1 MAKRTAR
8 NKSSARLTIAR
19 HAPRPI
25 GQADQNPPPRSFG
38 SKPRRII
45 SASIGPGRP
54 RHRPAQNVTVCQGA
68 KRHRFTRTESALRMP
83 AMSERIERL
92 FARCRDEN
100 RAGFIPYICAG
111 DPNFART
118 IEIALALERNGAD
131 LLELGL
137 PFSDP
142 LADGIVNQLAAQ
154 RALQAGATAR
164 GVLDCVREIRRAS
177 EIPIVLYTYL
187 NPIFRFGIDKFH
199 QAAADAGVDGFLI
212 LDLPTEEDT
221 KTKQVDC
228 LKQSSSRIGN
238 GGNAED
244 IDGLR
249 LIAPTTPPER
259 IALIA
264 KSARGFIY
272 YVSREGVTGA
282 RDSVA
287 QSLEEKLTMI
297 RRYTDLPI
305 AVGFGISNPEQATT
319 VAKIADAVV
328 IGSAI
333 VDLIGKVGDADDLAD
348 GVGKFVAPFAS
359 AIRQTRKG
367 R

>member
-1 MAKRTAR
+1 
-8 NKSSARLTIAR
+8 
-19 HAPRPI
+19 
-25 GQADQNPPPRSFG
+25 
-38 SKPRRII
+38 
-45 SASIGPGRP
+45 
-54 RHRPAQNVTVCQGA
+54 
-68 KRHRFTRTESALRMP
+68 MP

-118 IEIALALERNGAD
+118 VEIALALEKGGAD
-131 LLELGL
+131 LLELGV

-154 RALQAGATAR
+154 RALEAGATVH
-164 GVLDCVREIRRAS
+164 GVLECVGEIRRRS
-177 EIPIVLYTYL
+177 QIPIVLYTYL
-187 NPIFRFGIDKFH
+187 NPILRYGIDEFGGE
-199 QAAADAGVDGFLI
+199 AADAGVDGLLI
-212 LDLPTEEDT
+212 LDLPPEEDRNI
-221 KTKQVDC
+221 QELDG
-228 LKQSSSRIGN
+228 LKPSSSTVGKKENGVEENPIRI
-238 GGNAED
+238 
-244 IDGLR
+244 R

-264 KSARGFIY
+264 QSARGFIY

-287 QSLEEKLTMI
+287 QSLEEKLTII
-297 RRYTDLPI
+297 RQYTDLPI
-305 AVGFGISNPEQATT
+305 VVGFGISNPEQAAT

-333 VDLIGKVGDADDLAD
+333 VDLIGKIGDAEDLAD
-348 GVGKFVAPFAS
+348 RVAKFVMPIMS
-359 AIRQTRKG
+359 AIRRTRKG

>member
-1 MAKRTAR
+1 
-8 NKSSARLTIAR
+8 
-19 HAPRPI
+19 
-25 GQADQNPPPRSFG
+25 
-38 SKPRRII
+38 
-45 SASIGPGRP
+45 
-54 RHRPAQNVTVCQGA
+54 
-68 KRHRFTRTESALRMP
+68 MP

-100 RAGFIPYICAG
+100 RAGFIPYICAA

-118 IEIALALERNGAD
+118 VDIALALEKGGAD
-131 LLELGL
+131 LLELGV

-154 RALQAGATAR
+154 RALEAGATVH
-164 GVLDCVREIRRAS
+164 GVLECVGEIRRRS
-177 EIPIVLYTYL
+177 QIPIVLYTYL
-187 NPIFRFGIDKFH
+187 NPILRYGIDEFGGE
-199 QAAADAGVDGFLI
+199 AADAGVDGLLI
-212 LDLPTEEDT
+212 LDLPPEEDRNI
-221 KTKQVDC
+221 QELDG
-228 LKQSSSRIGN
+228 LKPSSSTVGKKENGVEENPIRI
-238 GGNAED
+238 
-244 IDGLR
+244 R

-264 KSARGFIY
+264 QSARGFIY

-287 QSLEEKLTMI
+287 QSLEEKLTII
-297 RRYTDLPI
+297 RQYTDLPI
-305 AVGFGISNPEQATT
+305 VVGFGISNPEQAAT

-333 VDLIGKVGDADDLAD
+333 VDLIGKIGDAEDLAD
-348 GVGKFVAPFAS
+348 RVAKFVMPIMS
-359 AIRQTRKG
+359 AIRRTRKG

>member
-1 MAKRTAR
+1 
-8 NKSSARLTIAR
+8 
-19 HAPRPI
+19 
-25 GQADQNPPPRSFG
+25 
-38 SKPRRII
+38 
-45 SASIGPGRP
+45 
-54 RHRPAQNVTVCQGA
+54 
-68 KRHRFTRTESALRMP
+68 
-83 AMSERIERL
+83 
-92 FARCRDEN
+92 
-100 RAGFIPYICAG
+100 
-111 DPNFART
+111 
-118 IEIALALERNGAD
+118 
-131 LLELGL
+131 

-142 LADGIVNQLAAQ
+142 LADGIVNQLAAR

-212 LDLPTEEDT
+212 LDLPPEEDT

-238 GGNAED
+238 GGNAEN
-244 IDGLR
+244 IVCVR

-282 RDSVA
+282 RNSVA

-297 RRYTDLPI
+297 RQYTDLPI
-305 AVGFGISNPEQATT
+305 AVGFGISNPEQAAQ
-319 VAKIADAVV
+319 VARMADAVV

-333 VDLIGKVGDADDLAD
+333 VDLIGKIGDTDDLANR
-348 GVGKFVAPFAS
+348 VGRFVAPIVS
-359 AIRQTRKG
+359 AIRQARKG
-367 R
+367 Q

>member
-1 MAKRTAR
+1 
-8 NKSSARLTIAR
+8 
-19 HAPRPI
+19 
-25 GQADQNPPPRSFG
+25 
-38 SKPRRII
+38 
-45 SASIGPGRP
+45 
-54 RHRPAQNVTVCQGA
+54 
-68 KRHRFTRTESALRMP
+68 MP

-92 FARCRDEN
+92 FVRCRDEN

-118 IEIALALERNGAD
+118 VEIALALERSGAD

-154 RALQAGATAR
+154 RSLEAGATAR

-187 NPIFRFGIDKFH
+187 NPIFRFGIEKFN
-199 QAAADAGVDGFLI
+199 QAAADAGVDGLLI
-212 LDLPTEEDT
+212 LDLPPEEDA
-221 KTKQVDC
+221 
-228 LKQSSSRIGN
+228 
-238 GGNAED
+238 NAQKL
-244 IDGLR
+244 DGLKPSSLRNENDSKAAKIVRVR

-264 KSARGFIY
+264 KAARGFIY

-287 QSLEEKLTMI
+287 QAFEEKLALI
-297 RRYTDLPI
+297 RQHTDLPV
-305 AVGFGISNPEQATT
+305 AVGFGISNPEQAAT
-319 VAKIADAVV
+319 VARVADAVV
-328 IGSAI
+328 VGSAI
-333 VDLIGKVGDADDLAD
+333 VDLIGKVGDADVLAD
-348 GVGKFVAPFAS
+348 RVAKFVTPIVA
-359 AIRQTRKG
+359 AISSSRDQGAVSKPPT
-367 R
+367 